1 MRKSCKTIV
10 VLGFSLLVLLSAGTV
25 AFAQD
30 EKSIQGRMEL
40 ETHDDYFKARVFL
53 TNKTDHDITIATGR
67 GGQRRSVTPFFSYN
81 YQSLQASKWVGP
93 GRRSNRPD
101 PLTLKP
107 GVEIL
112 YDTYII
118 PPIWRSLYPD
128 EGKSFEGF
136 IHFQGLDK
144 QDPDKPAY
152 ADYSV
157 RFGFHKLP
165 SPPPKPAAG
174 KKE

>member
-1 MRKSCKTIV
+1 MVKLSKAATLLTVSLI
-10 VLGFSLLVLLSAGTV
+10 SLLSIGPLAC
-25 AFAQD
+25 AQD
-30 EKSIQGRMEL
+30 EKSIAGRMEL
-40 ETHDDYFKARVFL
+40 ETHDDYFRVRVFL
-53 TNKTDHDITIATGR
+53 TNKTDHDITITTGR

-101 PLTLKP
+101 PLILKP

-118 PPIWRSLYPD
+118 PPIWRSPYSD
-128 EGKSFEGF
+128 EEKTFEGF
-136 IHFQGLDK
+136 LHFQGLDK
-144 QDPDKPAY
+144 QNLDKPTY
-152 ADYSV
+152 ADYSI
-157 RFGFHKLP
+157 RFSSPKLP
-165 SPPPKPAAG
+165 PPPKSAAG

>member
-1 MRKSCKTIV
+1 
-10 VLGFSLLVLLSAGTV
+10 
-25 AFAQD
+25 
-30 EKSIQGRMEL
+30 MEL
-40 ETHDDYFKARVFL
+40 ETHEEYFKVRVFL
-53 TNKTDHDITIATGR
+53 TNKTDHDITISTGR
-67 GGQRRSVTPFFSYN
+67 GGQKRSVTPFFSYN
-81 YQSLQASKWVGP
+81 YQSLQAAKWVGP

-107 GVEIL
+107 GVEVL

-118 PPIWRSLYPD
+118 PPIWRSPYAD
-128 EGKSFEGF
+128 EEKTLEGF

-144 QDPDKPAY
+144 QGHDKPAY
-152 ADYSV
+152 TDYSI

-165 SPPPKPAAG
+165 PPPKPAAG

>member
-1 MRKSCKTIV
+1 MSMISKAA
-10 VLGFSLLVLLSAGTV
+10 SLLIASLLLLLGAAVSAI
-25 AFAQD
+25 AYD
-30 EKSIQGRMEL
+30 ETSIVGRMEL
-40 ETHDDYFKARVFL
+40 ETHDDYFKVRVFL
-53 TNKTDHDITIATGR
+53 TNKTGHDITISTGR
-67 GGQRRSVTPFFSYN
+67 GGQKRSVTPFFSYN
-81 YQSLQASKWVGP
+81 YQSLQAAKWVGP

-101 PLTLKP
+101 PLILKP

-118 PPIWRSLYPD
+118 PPIWRSPYAD
-128 EGKSFEGF
+128 EEKSFEGF

-144 QDPDKPAY
+144 QDSNKPAY

-165 SPPPKPAAG
+165 PPPKSAAG
-174 KKE
+174 KTE